1 MATQIIET
9 QTEADSQFLTY
20 LVEHCPENEKWP
32 IVARTV
38 VQLKERKVG
47 FFSRIAD
54 AVWRVYFLT
63 PTFSLMPCEPQFR
76 LSNALSHREKARLEA
91 DLKDL

>member
-1 MATQIIET
+1 MATRTIET
-9 QTEADSQFLTY
+9 QTEADAEFLGY
-20 LVEHCPENEKWP
+20 LVEHHTENENWP
-32 IVARTV
+32 IVAQTV
-38 VQLKERKVG
+38 AQLQERKVG

-63 PTFSLMPCEPQFR
+63 PTFRLMPCEPQFR

-91 DLKDL
+91 DLKGL